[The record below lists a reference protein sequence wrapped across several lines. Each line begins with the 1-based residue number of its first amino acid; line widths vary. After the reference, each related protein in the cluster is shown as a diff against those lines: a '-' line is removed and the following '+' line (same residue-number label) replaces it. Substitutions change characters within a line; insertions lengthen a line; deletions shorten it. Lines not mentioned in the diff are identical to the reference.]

1 MPNLAIITPTLTD
14 DFRHARQFCS
24 CCEQPT
30 SWEMVEALTP
40 SRGTAKVGRFH
51 EHCWTKVWRES
62 EVAAL
67 NPKYGTQT
75 KDGLEYIQLLYPDQF
90 DVKLHAALIDN
101 ASGRKA
107 QWFFMGDCYRS
118 PKFQNGKTHGHFKT
132 IAENCPSGKI
142 VVLVFKDGVLVD
154 RDEHEWD
161 NAKAKASKKKQDDV
175 FLKCCQ
181 LVNELANKN
190 REVQVPCDARSKKEK
205 AAAAKARK

>member
-1 MPNLAIITPTLTD
+1 MAILKVTVPRLTHE
-14 DFRHARQFCS
+14 FRHGNQFCS
-24 CCEQPT
+24 CCGQPT
-30 SWEMVEALTP
+30 SWEMVEAPTP
-40 SRGTAKVGRFH
+40 SRGSAKVGRFH
-51 EHCWTKVWRES
+51 EECWNKVWREWDI
-62 EVAAL
+62 AKL
-67 NPKYGTQT
+67 DPKYGSQT
-75 KDGLEYIQLLYPDQF
+75 SDGLEYVNLLYPETF
-90 DVKLHAALIDN
+90 HEKLHAALIDK
-101 ASGRKA
+101 AAGRKA